1 MHSRIANFSSM
12 MGKQKGSVVSLQQ
25 PTYEPTE
32 NMWNEIITLRL
43 CTSVIATGS
52 RGYITSKTSYLTKL
66 KRYTV
71 PYEYSKFHG
80 HPKTLPR
87 ARRCPQAYG
96 WRSVV
101 QSLKTFHIP
110 SSAALKAL
118 GLVTWFAKHKA
129 KLLYRNS
136 KTAQFL
142 GQVWLAEHG
151 VHIET
156 WNT

>member
-1 MHSRIANFSSM
+1 MNLP
-12 MGKQKGSVVSLQQ
+12 K
-25 PTYEPTE
+25 TC
-32 NMWNEIITLRL
+32 EIKYVITLRL

-52 RGYITSKTSYLTKL
+52 RGHITSKTSYFTKL
-66 KRYTV
+66 KSYTV
-71 PYEYSKFHG
+71 FKTPYEYSKFHG
-80 HPKTLPR
+80 LPKTLPR
-87 ARRCPQAYG
+87 AQRCPQAYG

-110 SSAALKAL
+110 SSASLKAL

-136 KTAQFL
+136 KTAQLL

-151 VHIET
+151 VHISKAVPLHAMEALGGRGV
-156 WNT
+156 